1 MFNKLKERVSAL
13 HISFNKEIVRFAI
26 ISVVIVV
33 GFVVIIL
40 LTKRFALFIVLTM
53 VMIAFSYLYFSRYKS
68 IEKKQKQQDLI
79 EFVNLFTFFRI
90 YLKNGF
96 GVYSSLKE
104 IASFANQ
111 SLKEKLEILISQID
125 EDKSVVPFV
134 NFAHH
139 FDELIVEEMMI
150 SIYQMIDD
158 GSDSNYLIQFELIFD
173 KFSELLHTRELN
185 AKDKSL
191 SNLASSSLVGSAY
204 LIIMITVGVVTLIGE
219 MLNGL

>member
-1 MFNKLKERVSAL
+1 MSRLKERMSNL
-13 HISFNKEIVRFAI
+13 HISFNKEIVRFVI
-26 ISVVIVV
+26 ISVVLIA
-33 GFVVIIL
+33 GFVVAAL
-40 LTKRFALFIVLTM
+40 LTKIYYLLIALGM
-53 VMIAFSYLYFSRYKS
+53 VMLIFSYFYFSRYKS
-68 IEKKQKQQDLI
+68 MERKQKQEDLM

-96 GVYSSLKE
+96 GVYTSLKE

-111 SLKEKLEILISQID
+111 SLKEKLEKLIKDID
-125 EDKSVVPFV
+125 ADKSIAPFI

-158 GSDSNYLIQFELIFD
+158 GSNSNYLIQFELIFD
-173 KFSELLHTRELN
+173 KFSELLHSGELN
-185 AKDKSL
+185 NKDKTL
-191 SNLASSSLVGSAY
+191 SNLTTTSLVGSAY
-204 LIIMITVGVVTLIGE
+204 LIVMITIGVVTLLGE

>member
-1 MFNKLKERVSAL
+1 MFNKLKDKMSSL
-13 HISFNKEIVRFAI
+13 HISYSKEIVRYVI
-26 ISVVIVV
+26 ISVLITVS
-33 GFVVIIL
+33 FVVAAL
-40 LTKRFALFIVLTM
+40 LSKKYVLFIVLAMT
-53 VMIAFSYLYFSRYKS
+53 ILIFSYFYFSRYKS
-68 IEKKQKQQDLI
+68 LEKKQKQEDLI
-79 EFVNLFTFFRI
+79 EFVNLFTFFRM

-104 IASFANQ
+104 IAAFANQ

-125 EDKSVVPFV
+125 EDKTITPFI

-158 GSDSNYLIQFELIFD
+158 GSDSNYLLQFELIFD
-173 KFSELLHTRELN
+173 KFSELLHSQQLN
-185 AKDKSL
+185 GKDKTL
-191 SNLASSSLVGSAY
+191 SNLTSTSLVGSAY
-204 LIIMITVGVVTLIGE
+204 LIIMITIGVVTLIGE

>member
-1 MFNKLKERVSAL
+1 MSRLKERMSNL
-13 HISFNKEIVRFAI
+13 HISFNKEIVRFVI
-26 ISVVIVV
+26 ISVVLIA
-33 GFVVIIL
+33 GFVVAAL
-40 LTKRFALFIVLTM
+40 LTKIYYLLIALGM
-53 VMIAFSYLYFSRYKS
+53 VMLIFSYFYFSRYKS
-68 IEKKQKQQDLI
+68 MERKQKQEDLM

-96 GVYSSLKE
+96 GVYTSLKE

-111 SLKEKLEILISQID
+111 SLKEKLEKLIQDID
-125 EDKSVVPFV
+125 VDKSIAPFI

-158 GSDSNYLIQFELIFD
+158 GSNSNYLIQFELIFD
-173 KFSELLHTRELN
+173 KFSELLHSGELN
-185 AKDKSL
+185 NKDKTL
-191 SNLASSSLVGSAY
+191 SNLTTTSLVGSAD
-204 LIIMITVGVVTLIGE
+204 LIVMITIGVVTLLGE